1 MASNGYPGC
10 QRHCTR
16 DFQFESSLYWHLYCD
31 QWRRRRNSRRT
42 RADAKKPS
50 SAQAIER
57 VELGFTWED
66 REGENQIS
74 TRKQSPM
81 IPSSFTF
88 SLSCDHFL
96 SVLFNSRLLTNKSG
110 VPGAD
115 AKREDWL
122 TTAGES
128 VKQDKQRNSLHRNAQ
143 RKEVK
148 SEFLPDEN
156 FQTLS
161 KQCFI
166 AET

>member
-1 MASNGYPGC
+1 MASEE
-10 QRHCTR
+10 
-16 DFQFESSLYWHLYCD
+16 DF
-31 QWRRRRNSRRT
+31 RRT

-74 TRKQSPM
+74 TTKQSPM

-96 SVLFNSRLLTNKSG
+96 SVRFNSRLLTNKSG

-115 AKREDWL
+115 AKRED
-122 TTAGES
+122 
-128 VKQDKQRNSLHRNAQ
+128 
-143 RKEVK
+143 
-148 SEFLPDEN
+148 
-156 FQTLS
+156 
-161 KQCFI
+161 
-166 AET
+166 